1 MNRGGSAERRGV
13 FKFDFRQSGLL
24 IRAKM
29 GFLERPRHLW
39 LSQTQHLI
47 RHRRGESW
55 CPALKSVKT
64 IWSRCL
70 GSDNLQVNL
79 GGHALATSSLRSKSW
94 QPCSQECYNVLCH
107 SQSTRCGGRMIF
119 RRGKGK
125 PIPNSFRPQPADPDV
140 VNFNTGLGHIVP
152 EVKRSLTGE
161 LFTTDELCL
170 RESHSRASRE
180 PSQLI
185 LGYRVPSQLTHSV
198 PSRRVGPI
206 TPFKRGRWR

>member
-1 MNRGGSAERRGV
+1 MESMLRVRQFTSELGRARSCY
-13 FKFDFRQSGLL
+13 KFAAFEILAAVLPGMRQ
-24 IRAKM
+24 R
-29 GFLERPRHLW
+29 
-39 LSQTQHLI
+39 
-47 RHRRGESW
+47 
-55 CPALKSVKT
+55 
-64 IWSRCL
+64 
-70 GSDNLQVNL
+70 
-79 GGHALATSSLRSKSW
+79 
-94 QPCSQECYNVLCH
+94 CH
-107 SQSTRCGGRMIF
+107 SQSKRCGGRMIF

-125 PIPNSFRPQPADPDV
+125 PIPNSFRAQPADPDV

-152 EVKRSLTGE
+152 EVKRSQTGK

-170 RESHSRASRE
+170 HESHSRASRE